1 MTAAASDLWA
11 GLPAGQPVWAF
22 GDGTTATGPDDRPH
36 LHQGGHVYRDADDVG
51 RLRQRGRAGHPHDH
65 DRSGARRHAERPDRA
80 DAAACRRRPTAKP
93 KLKAAY
99 VASKLVGTVALSGT
113 RPRPPRR
120 CRSQIRRSGAKKVAV
135 TLHLAVKKAG
145 KWSKTV
151 TLPKT
156 LTPGTYGVAV
166 TAKGVSA
173 SSSSFTIAAPKSGI
187 VDRVYA
193 SGPRRG
199 PPVTKLAGTSEL
211 WAHFHFGT
219 LPKAGQAITTQ
230 WTLPNGTKLGANTR
244 PRSSLV
250 EAQVK
255 DLKGRPLP
263 TGLWRCVIRA
273 GGAVVATLSVRL
285 S

>member
-1 MTAAASDLWA
+1 VTVSHAFAAPGTYAVTLSGVDSA
-11 GLPAGQPVWAF
+11 GNVAVPAMRQIVITGPAGPGGSTPQ
-22 GDGTTATGPDDRPH
+22 TTI
-36 LHQGGHVYRDADDVG
+36 
-51 RLRQRGRAGHPHDH
+51 
-65 DRSGARRHAERPDRA
+65 
-80 DAAACRRRPTAKP
+80 AKP

-113 RPRPPRR
+113 
-120 CRSQIRRSGAKKVAV
+120 SAAATTLQLQLRRSGAKKVAV

-156 LTPGTYGVAV
+156 LAPGKYGVAV
-166 TAKGVSA
+166 TGKGVGA

-187 VDRVYA
+187 VSRVYA

-199 PPVTKLAGTSEL
+199 PAVTKIAGTSEL
-211 WAHFHFGT
+211 WAHFHFAT
-219 LPKAGQAITTQ
+219 LPKTGQAITTQ
-230 WTLPNGTKLGANTR
+230 WTLPNGTKLAANTR
-244 PRSSLV
+244 PRTSLV

-263 TGLWRCVIRA
+263 KGLWRCVIRA
-273 GGAVVATLSVRL
+273 GGTVVATLSVRL
-285 S
+285 T